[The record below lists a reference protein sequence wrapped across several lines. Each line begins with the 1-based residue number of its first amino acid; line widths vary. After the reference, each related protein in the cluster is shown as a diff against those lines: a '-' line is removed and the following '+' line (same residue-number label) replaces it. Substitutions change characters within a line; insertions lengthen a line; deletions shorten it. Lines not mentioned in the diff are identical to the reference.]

1 MSLKMDE
8 VVAKLMSKMPTTINL
23 NLEKIKSTEVTMVAA
38 SVVGTIS
45 AIQLLTEWNPV
56 GRCFTF
62 WSQLRDHVSTVLTV
76 HT

>member
-23 NLEKIKSTEVTMVAA
+23 NLEKIKSKEATMVAA

-62 WSQLRDHVSTVLTV
+62 WSQLRSHVSSTECTVL
-76 HT
+76 